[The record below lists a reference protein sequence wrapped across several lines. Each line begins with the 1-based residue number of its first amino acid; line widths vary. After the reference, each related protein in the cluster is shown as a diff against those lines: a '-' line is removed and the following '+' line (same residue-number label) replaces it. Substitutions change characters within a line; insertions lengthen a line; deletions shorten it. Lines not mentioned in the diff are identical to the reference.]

1 MAEVFIRR
9 YSHIPI
15 CEVVVAIR
23 GRELLIKCKT
33 YDAAVKWAQ
42 MECKSYGVI
51 AGAVVETS

>member
-1 MAEVFIRR
+1 MADVFIRR

-33 YDAAVKWAQ
+33 YDAAVK
-42 MECKSYGVI
+42 
-51 AGAVVETS
+51 